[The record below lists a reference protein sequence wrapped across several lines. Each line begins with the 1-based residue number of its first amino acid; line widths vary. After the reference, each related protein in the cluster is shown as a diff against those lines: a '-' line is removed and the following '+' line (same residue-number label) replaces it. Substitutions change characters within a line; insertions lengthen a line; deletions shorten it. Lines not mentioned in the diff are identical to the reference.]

1 MKKIIE
7 YFSDKHIFTNFL
19 VVAVLIG
26 AVFFWNKTGKEEMP
40 NINFDTVMISTS
52 YPGATAE
59 EVDLLITT
67 KIEAALDGIDGIK
80 SVTSSSGQGT
90 CSVRVELDP
99 ASQNRSTVVTEIGDA
114 LNYIDYP
121 EDVDIPR
128 IIEFK
133 SSRFSIIDLALYFK
147 NTDMMSGAQRQT
159 LQTYVDTLEDRLKR
173 LPDVSDVST
182 GGYLERYIE
191 ISVNPRL
198 LGYYNLS
205 LTGITNA
212 IKTGNINQPV
222 GVLKDDAS
230 TKIKL
235 DAALNDV
242 DNIGSLIIRANFE
255 GNIIRLK
262 DLAQVSYKFEDQDSI
277 TKVNGSEAITL
288 RVTKTSSAGI
298 LDAVDSVHKVTEEF
312 SSTALAKSGIEL
324 VSMDDESISVRNRLS
339 IIASNGLLGFI
350 LILLTLFIFLDAR
363 SSIWVA
369 LGIPFT
375 LASTMIIASL
385 LGNTINNMTLAAVI
399 VVMGMVVDDAIV
411 VAENVTRLRHDGML
425 PVDAVNK
432 GTAAVFSPIVASIT
446 TTCAAFVPL
455 FFFQGHFGR
464 FTAVLPAI
472 IFIMLG
478 SSLFEAVFV
487 LPSHLRLH
495 RRVPPVPGNKKG
507 PVHEHWFMKVEAAYG
522 RMLARMLHYKKFVF
536 MVLIALL
543 VYAGWIF
550 FTQMKFSLF
559 PREETTSIYLTGM
572 APKGT
577 VKYETEKMMRKVED
591 VFLPYLGKEVEDFT
605 ASIARSRRGG
615 AVKENEFSLN
625 LDLVGRDK
633 RGKSNA
639 ELINEWND
647 KLAGIAG
654 FERLEFATSRFGQ
667 SSGSPIDII
676 IQESNDAVRFQVA
689 GEILAY
695 LKRMPPLKNPEI
707 EAELVYPQN
716 VISIDRSLAERLGV
730 SISTL
735 GSALRTILSGNN
747 VYDIIL
753 DEKEIKVMLTTS
765 DNFKTN
771 INSVLQI
778 PVQNSQNYLIPL
790 GSLVHV
796 IRNTTPNTIIKLDGK
811 RVLHV
816 YADMAGRETGED
828 QYRPRT
834 NGSNGNKKAGAPAS
848 GTTPAA
854 KADSTTGAVLAAGD
868 ISTAP
873 AAGSILAA
881 KTDPADPATPETTA
895 PAAEGLPP
903 LNIPQR
909 MTPLEIAEHL
919 EKNLFPALMQHYPT
933 TDISFGGE
941 IQDTRES
948 GGDFYFAI
956 IIAVLLIYVILALTL
971 NSIFK
976 PFIILLAIPFGC
988 VGIILAL
995 QIHGL
1000 LIYGFFSAVGALG
1013 LAGVVVNDSIVL
1025 LDKLEKEYNDP
1036 KHGDTPIQRVAN
1048 ITKTRLRAVL
1058 LTTITTVAG
1067 LLPTAYGVF
1076 GYDSMLSEMM
1086 LTLAW
1091 GLVFGTIIT
1100 LVLVPAIYCTAKEL
1114 RLYLNKNTGKTG

>member
-26 AVFFWNKTGKEEMP
+26 AVIFWNRTGKEEMP
-40 NINFDTVMISTS
+40 NINFDMVMISTS

-80 SVTSSSGQGT
+80 SVTSSSGQGS

-121 EDVDIPR
+121 EDVDVPR

-133 SSRFSIIDLALYFK
+133 SSRFSIIDLALYYK
-147 NTDMMSGAQRQT
+147 DTDMMSAAQRQT

-173 LPDVSDVST
+173 LPSVSDVSA

-205 LTGITNA
+205 LTEISNA

-242 DNIGSLIIRANFE
+242 DNIGNLIIRANFE
-255 GNIIRLK
+255 GNNIRLR
-262 DLAQVSYKFEDQDSI
+262 DLARVSYKFEDQDSI
-277 TKVNGSEAITL
+277 TKVNGNEAVTL

-298 LDAVDSVHKVTEEF
+298 LDAVDSVHKITKEF
-312 SSTALAKSGIEL
+312 SSTALANSGIEL
-324 VSMDDESISVRNRLS
+324 VSMQDESISVRNRLS

-350 LILLTLFIFLDAR
+350 LILVTLFIFLDAR

-375 LASTMIIASL
+375 LASTMVIASL

-425 PVDAVNK
+425 AADAVTK
-432 GTAAVFSPIVASIT
+432 GTSAVFAPIVASIT

-495 RRVPPVPGNKKG
+495 RKVPPQSDKKKG

-522 RMLARMLHYKKFVF
+522 RLLTRMLHYKKFVF
-536 MVLIALL
+536 LALIALL
-543 VYAGWIF
+543 VYAGWFF

-559 PREETTSIYLTGM
+559 PREETTRVYLTGV
-572 APKGT
+572 APQGT

-591 VFLPYLGKEVEDFT
+591 LFLPYLGKDVENFT
-605 ASIARSRRGG
+605 SSIARSRRGG
-615 AVKENEFSLN
+615 AVKENEFSININ
-625 LDLVGRDK
+625 LINRDK
-633 RGKSNA
+633 RSKSNA
-639 ELINEWND
+639 ELIDEWNG
-647 KLAGIAG
+647 KLAGITG
-654 FERLEFATSRFGQ
+654 FERLEFASSRFGQ

-676 IQESNDAVRFQVA
+676 IQESNDATRFRVA
-689 GEILAY
+689 RDILAY

-747 VYDIIL
+747 VYDIII

-816 YADMAGRETGED
+816 YADLAGQEAGESR
-828 QYRPRT
+828 YGPRA
-834 NGSNGNKKAGAPAS
+834 NGNNGNKKAGAPAAA
-848 GTTPAA
+848 GTDSNADTALAA
-854 KADSTTGAVLAAGD
+854 KADSSAAA
-868 ISTAP
+868 TA
-873 AAGSILAA
+873 
-881 KTDPADPATPETTA
+881 DPADPTTPETTA
-895 PAAEGLPP
+895 PAVGTPTP
-903 LNIPQR
+903 LNIPQK
-909 MTPLEIAEHL
+909 MTPLEIADHL
-919 EKNLFPALMQHYPT
+919 EKNLFPALMQKYPT

-941 IQDTRES
+941 IADTRES
-948 GGDFYFAI
+948 GGDFDYAI
-956 IIAVLLIYVILALTL
+956 IIAILLIYVILALTL
-971 NSIFK
+971 NSIYK

-1025 LDKLEKEYNDP
+1025 LDKLEKEYNNP
-1036 KHGDTPIQRVAN
+1036 KHGSTPIQRVAN

-1100 LVLVPAIYCTAKEL
+1100 LVLVPSLYCTVKEL
-1114 RLYLNKNTGKTG
+1114 RLYLNKKAGKTA